1 VRGAPSTPPL
11 NRIKVVGDSFKL
23 QLTGDVIALHR
34 DDVTPHVTMKTIKLT
49 MMFQLYTGFD
59 DTTTM
64 RAQLGR

>member
-1 VRGAPSTPPL
+1 LKWLET
-11 NRIKVVGDSFKL
+11 FK
-23 QLTGDVIALHR
+23 TDRDVIALHR
-34 DDVTPHVTMKTIKLT
+34 DDVTPHVTVKTIKLT